1 MKRLLTLKS
10 LMIVSL
16 LSSNLFANADQD
28 KLLIKYEKHRIGSI
42 LKRQGIKLE
51 KVDIALKK
59 DLSYKNWKGYAFNL
73 NFNVKGQEINQKDFL
88 FSDGKVIAPELI
100 NIKTKRSFKDK
111 MYPTLSKKY
120 FSKEHLIAGDP
131 NAPHTMVIFS
141 DPLCPICVDEVP
153 MIMKK
158 VIDNPKN
165 IALYYY
171 HMPLAMHP
179 TAKTLSIASA
189 IAKDMGIEDVDYKLY
204 SLNEKYFYGED
215 KDKLYDPYVEKNSQK
230 ALNYFNKHFKTN
242 IKMGDIKKEKY
253 QEKIKY
259 DEDMAEK
266 AFVNGTPTI
275 FFDGEVDKT
284 RDKYN
289 KYLK

>member
-1 MKRLLTLKS
+1 MLKS
-10 LMIVSL
+10 LMMVSL
-16 LSSNLFANADQD
+16 LSSGLNANSKQEQ
-28 KLLIKYEKHRIGSI
+28 LLIKYEKNRIGSI
-42 LKRQGIKLE
+42 LKRQGIDLN
-51 KVDIALKK
+51 KVDIVLKK
-59 DLSYKNWKGYAFNL
+59 DLGYKNWEGYAFNL
-73 NFNVKGQEINQKDFL
+73 NFNVKGKEINQKDFL

-100 NIKTKRSFKDK
+100 DIKTKRSFKDK
-111 MYPTLSKKY
+111 MYPTLTKNY

-171 HMPLAMHP
+171 HMPLDMHP

-189 IAKDMGIEDVDYKLY
+189 IARDMGIKDVDYKLY
-204 SLNEKYFYGED
+204 TLNEKYFYGED
-215 KDKLYDPYVEKNSQK
+215 KDRVYDPYVEKSSQK
-230 ALNYFNKHFKTN
+230 ALNYFNKHFKTD
-242 IKMGDIKKEKY
+242 IKMSDINKKRY

-259 DEDMAEK
+259 DEEMAEK

-275 FFDGEVDKT
+275 FFDGEIDKT
-284 RDKYN
+284 RDKFT